1 MRWPI
6 LSTRRSRKPR
16 SRNWGTK
23 LKLKIDHLS
32 QEYPSRGRQPALL
45 ALDDISLTVEPGE
58 ILVVLGPS
66 GCGKSTLL
74 NVIAGLL
81 KPTRGD
87 AVFEGLHT
95 DPRQPFTA
103 VVFQE
108 FALFPWRTVQDNVA
122 FGLQMLRTPAA
133 ETAERVRHHLR
144 LVGLE
149 AFADRHPHQLSGG
162 MKQRVSIARALAV
175 DPVMLVMDEPLS
187 ALDAQTRT
195 ILQGELVKLWAA
207 THKSIFYVT
216 HNIEEAVFLAHRIV
230 ILSRR
235 PGRIREIVPIPIP
248 HPRDEHVRALPVF
261 GELVEHCWSLIR
273 NEAAAA
279 LEDSTPGSAA

>member
-1 MRWPI
+1 
-6 LSTRRSRKPR
+6 
-16 SRNWGTK
+16 
-23 LKLKIDHLS
+23 
-32 QEYPSRGRQPALL
+32 
-45 ALDDISLTVEPGE
+45 
-58 ILVVLGPS
+58 
-66 GCGKSTLL
+66 LL

-81 KPTRGD
+81 KPTRG
-87 AVFEGLHT
+87 AVAFEGERA

-108 FALFPWRTVQDNVA
+108 FALFPWRTVLDNVA
-122 FGLQMLRTPAA
+122 FGLEMLRVPAPEAA
-133 ETAERVRHHLR
+133 ERARHHIR

-149 AFADRHPHQLSGG
+149 AFSGRYPHQLSGG

-195 ILQGELVKLWAA
+195 LLQGELVKLWAT

-230 ILSRR
+230 VLSRR
-235 PGRIREIVPIPIP
+235 PGRVRAIVPVPLP
-248 HPRDEHVRALPVF
+248 HPRDEHARALPAF

-273 NEAAAA
+273 DEALAA
-279 LEDSTPGSAA
+279 LEEADAGGAP